1 MQNAYLEMMEATQ
14 RAISKANDISTT
26 AEKVVE
32 MLGLHKK
39 DAEAMRV
46 KLVHRFA
53 EIRTILDE
61 DEKLFVAHLDQLGKE
76 LDEAIAALQG
86 KVAEAPVET
95 PAPTE
100 AEIIEKYIGGG
111 DNGA

>member
-1 MQNAYLEMMEATQ
+1 MEATQ
-14 RAISKANDISTT
+14 RAISRASDISAV
-26 AEKVVE
+26 AEKVID

-39 DAEAMRV
+39 DVEAMRV
-46 KLVHRFA
+46 KLAARFT

-86 KVAEAPVET
+86 KVA
-95 PAPTE
+95 PTE
-100 AEIIEKYIGGG
+100 AAQLAEAITGGG
-111 DNGA
+111 DGA